1 MYSYNNCY
9 SVSGADSTRGY
20 MDRNEVS
27 RSVES
32 KADSEV
38 AVKNRGG
45 LLKTLTRFDRC
56 LKARS
61 ALIKNESMWTLN
73 SGNTYELAQTARQID
88 RVQLAMMKLS
98 RELASVSR
106 QIGVLIAGK
115 AHCVAMPGPARRGK
129 LLTEG
134 HRTSRQSS
142 AFAAVNVENG
152 AVVVR
157 VRKDTSAVWPQKEYG
172 RFETWTQAQSFA
184 TMLNQRYG
192 LDIMEAQHI
201 IVSASLAAATSR
213 EEKL

>member
-1 MYSYNNCY
+1 
-9 SVSGADSTRGY
+9 
-20 MDRNEVS
+20 
-27 RSVES
+27 
-32 KADSEV
+32 
-38 AVKNRGG
+38 VKNRSS
-45 LLKTLTRFDRC
+45 LLKVLARFDRH
-56 LKARS
+56 LEARS

-73 SGNTYELAQTARQID
+73 SGNTYELAQTAGQID
-88 RVQLAMMKLS
+88 RVQSVMTKLS

-106 QIGVLIAGK
+106 QIRVLIAGK
-115 AHCVAMPGPARRGK
+115 AHCVAMPAPAKRGN
-129 LLTEG
+129 LLSEG
-134 HRTSRQSS
+134 HRTSRQGS

-157 VRKDTSAVWPQKEYG
+157 VRKDTSEVWPQTEYG

>member
-1 MYSYNNCY
+1 MYSYNTCY
-9 SVSGADSTRGY
+9 SLSGADSTRGY

-73 SGNTYELAQTARQID
+73 SGDTDELAQTARQID
-88 RVQLAMMKLS
+88 RVQLAMTKLS
-98 RELASVSR
+98 REVASVSR
-106 QIGVLIAGK
+106 QIRALIAGK
-115 AHCVAMPGPARRGK
+115 AHCVAMPSPAKRGD
-129 LLTEG
+129 LLSEG
-134 HRTSRQSS
+134 HRTSRQGS

-157 VRKDTSAVWPQKEYG
+157 VRKDTSEVWPQTEYG